1 MSKVNINQLE
11 YNDNGQLIYSK
22 KNQMK
27 KKKNSKFSLGQKVR
41 PKEAIIT
48 HDGTIYENQVLKIR
62 DINDHDI
69 KVEDLMG
76 KKYWTTT
83 KQLKPA

>member
-1 MSKVNINQLE
+1 MSKININQLE
-11 YNDNGQLIYSK
+11 YNDNDQLIYSK
-22 KNQMK
+22 KKKMK
-27 KKKNSKFSLGQKVR
+27 KKRSSKFSLGQKVR

-48 HDGTIYENQVLKIR
+48 HDGTIYESQVLKIR
-62 DINDHDI
+62 DINDQDI

-76 KKYWTTT
+76 KKYWTTI